1 MNVGF
6 VETTSAQ
13 VDVRLALSFMSS
25 HVPLSS
31 PKNDINWATAWE
43 HDGVFGASLIKTS
56 PLASREAYSCHCV
69 SVTEQQSE
77 LYRLTAIGC

>member
-25 HVPLSS
+25 PC
-31 PKNDINWATAWE
+31 PKNGINWATARE
-43 HDGVFGASLIKTS
+43 HVGVFGASLIKTS
-56 PLASREAYSCHCV
+56 PLASDMMSFKG
-69 SVTEQQSE
+69 SVFLSLCQR
-77 LYRLTAIGC
+77 Y